1 MLRRCSVPET
11 AQGWRRRPLRVTIA
25 PRKRIRG
32 PRNDPEMFGF
42 RRKKNQPVAVVVYTR
57 RGCGLCDEAID
68 LLERYGRRIPLEIT
82 KIDIEAS
89 AELTQKHGERIPV
102 VEIDGKERFFG
113 RIDEVLL
120 RRILFAPDR
129 KGS

>member
-1 MLRRCSVPET
+1 
-11 AQGWRRRPLRVTIA
+11 
-25 PRKRIRG
+25 
-32 PRNDPEMFGF
+32 MFGF
-42 RRKKNQPVAVVVYTR
+42 RRKKTSPVAVVVYTR

-68 LLERYGRRIPLEIT
+68 LLERYGRRTPLEIT
-82 KIDIEAS
+82 KVDIEAS
-89 AELTQKHGERIPV
+89 AELTEKHGERIPV